1 MFFDLPSDKTC
12 IHPEHEPP
20 TGLYIPPGKGYRHVC
35 PACKTVKDVIP
46 PQYSLA
52 QRAQRPSMKMLTLPL
67 KREYFE
73 AIRDGTKTEEYRKA
87 TPYWRKRLEG
97 RSYGRIELAMGYPA
111 KDDQARRLARP
122 WRGYSLKTITHPHF
136 GPDPVEVFA
145 IVVN

>member
-1 MFFDLPSDKTC
+1 MS
-12 IHPEHEPP
+12 
-20 TGLYIPPGKGYRHVC
+20 
-35 PACKTVKDVIP
+35 
-46 PQYSLA
+46 
-52 QRAQRPSMKMLTLPL
+52 RAGITKQLSSAAIDEEIFAHLSNTLHLPL
-67 KREYFE
+67 KAEYFN
-73 AIRDGTKTEEYRKA
+73 AIKAGTKTEEYRKA

-97 RSYGRIELAMGYPA
+97 RAYGRIELAMGYPA